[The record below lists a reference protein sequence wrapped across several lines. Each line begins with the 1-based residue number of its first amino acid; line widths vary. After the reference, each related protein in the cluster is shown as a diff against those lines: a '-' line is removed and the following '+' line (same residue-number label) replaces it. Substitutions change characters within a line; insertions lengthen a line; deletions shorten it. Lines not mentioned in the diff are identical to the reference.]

1 MGSAVAI
8 VAVPRCAVRFDAAT
22 DYHADPA
29 GHGIAVT
36 NRRAGEE
43 AESTGETTLALL
55 TRAQQGDAPSIEALF
70 ERVVPTLRRW
80 ARGRLPGYARDL
92 ADTQDLVQETV
103 LHTLKRLHAFEPR
116 HQGALQA
123 YLRQAIANRIRD
135 EIRRVRRR
143 PLQVELNDGHVDGA
157 PSPLEQ
163 AIGREGFDKYEAAL
177 LRLKASDREAI
188 VARLELQQSY
198 EEIAIALG
206 RPTANAARV
215 AVMRAIAHLIEAMN
229 DQS

>member
-1 MGSAVAI
+1 MGRTSAI
-8 VAVPRCAVRFDAAT
+8 VAVPGSAVRFVGAT
-22 DYHADPA
+22 DYDADPA
-29 GHGIAVT
+29 GHGVAVT
-36 NRRAGEE
+36 NHRAANEE
-43 AESTGETTLALL
+43 GSTGETTLALL
-55 TRAQQGDAPSIEALF
+55 TRAQQGDAPAIDALF
-70 ERVVPTLRRW
+70 QRVVPTLRRW
-80 ARGRLPGYARDL
+80 ARGRLPAYARDL

-143 PLQVELNDGHVDGA
+143 PVTVEINEEHVDGG

-163 AIGREGFDKYEAAL
+163 AIGREGFEKYEAAL

-198 EEIAIALG
+198 EEIAVALG